1 MGKHL
6 IGFLILHLTIFSIY
20 NMGHPVTPQF
30 IKEIQAPIFMTG
42 ILLGV
47 MSLAQFIFAPFWGQ
61 ISDNFG
67 RKIAFIGPLG
77 YAFGQIG
84 FIVLEDPITLL
95 LFRFIAGGF
104 AIITTT
110 VHFAYVSDIAK
121 PQHKMLALG
130 IASLLLPIGVFFGYT
145 VGGYIGD
152 IVSPRFTFLM
162 QAIFSV
168 IMSIILF
175 FYVNPP
181 KPSNEKKFSFKDI
194 KWNIYK
200 ENKLLLFRNKDTS
213 LKFVLLITF
222 LNIISFQMIV
232 SQASVILN
240 DGFNKTTIY
249 IGLFVA
255 FFNLLA
261 GIISFI
267 IQKGL
272 SSKINTTILP
282 YLSLTSAF
290 MAGLSLFT
298 ILGNP
303 LFMFV
308 GMMIATILNTIFIAL
323 IQHTIVKIDLHNEKG
338 ALIGINQ
345 SVQSLGVFTGA
356 SLAGLVLAQYMF
368 APFVFALIFFIITFM
383 VNIYLTKTKHK
394 L

>member
-1 MGKHL
+1 
-6 IGFLILHLTIFSIY
+6 
-20 NMGHPVTPQF
+20 MGHPVTPQF
-30 IKEIQAPIFMTG
+30 IREIQAPIFMTG

-61 ISDNFG
+61 ISDVFG

-84 FIVLEDPITLL
+84 FIVLENPIMLL
-95 LFRFIAGGF
+95 VFRFIAGGF

-145 VGGYIGD
+145 IGGYLG
-152 IVSPRFTFLM
+152 VLLSPRLTFLA
-162 QAIFSV
+162 QAICSV
-168 IMSIILF
+168 VMAVVLF
-175 FYVNPP
+175 FYV
-181 KPSNEKKFSFKDI
+181 KPNKEIKKINFSYKKI
-194 KWNIYK
+194 KWNIFMQ
-200 ENKLLLFRNKDTS
+200 NKLLLQRNADTS
-213 LKFVLLITF
+213 LKYILLITF
-222 LNIISFQMIV
+222 LNIISYQMIV

-255 FFNLLA
+255 IFNLLA

-267 IQKGL
+267 IQKSL
-272 SSKINTTILP
+272 SKRMNTGILP
-282 YLSLTSAF
+282 YLSITSAV
-290 MAGLSLFT
+290 MAGFSLFT
-298 ILGNP
+298 IMGNP

-308 GMMIATILNTIFIAL
+308 GMMVATILNTIFIAL
-323 IQHTIVKIDLHNEKG
+323 VQHAIVKIDVHNEKG

-345 SVQSLGVFTGA
+345 SVQSLGAFMGA
-356 SLAGLVLAQYMF
+356 SLAGLLLAKYMF
-368 APFVFALIFFIITFM
+368 LPFVFALVFFVFTFL
-383 VNIYLTKTKHK
+383 VNLYLTKIKHK